1 MVAVIT
7 KVGWNDEY
15 QEIREW
21 EEEMIDQEASLE
33 TEFVR
38 HYNSNRPTI
47 IAISKDLSKVWLKEN
62 APGTEQNSLME
73 KQMKRL
79 FDRALYNHEQ
89 EDSQAQP
96 QANWIEAREIFRI
109 VLKQEIEKILG
120 FQNVQSIISSQLKKD
135 QKEESNLK
143 SYMSKKGTFKE
154 KIKENTQPRVNT
166 ILS

>member
-79 FDRALYNHEQ
+79 FDRALYNHEK

-120 FQNVQSIISSQLKKD
+120 F
-135 QKEESNLK
+135 
-143 SYMSKKGTFKE
+143 
-154 KIKENTQPRVNT
+154 
-166 ILS
+166 